1 MSLTVYRCCN
11 DARKAAV
18 LGNPTLNGID
28 YLEVLDHDAI
38 ALNSPRQQTLLVHC
52 LKPVPA
58 ALTPANILITGG
70 ERIKGIT
77 AAWIAPASSPPAALT
92 NALEQAYFKSL
103 TDAANT
109 LVIRTSVAGDFSA
122 YTLRLVNDAAQAA
135 IDPFDLTAALD
146 GFDRQL
152 SEVVFRFKVECGPD
166 FDCGPGA
173 PYCPP
178 ELPAAPP
185 INYLAKDYGSF
196 RTVMLDRLSQLL
208 PGWSG
213 ATEAD
218 LGVAMAEL
226 VAYVG
231 DRLSYRQDAIG
242 TEAYLQTARGRVS
255 LRRHALLVDYT
266 VHDGCNARAWMQ
278 LQVSANA
285 GTAVYLDRTKTRF
298 YTYAPGMPA
307 SLAVGSGNEEA
318 ARLSGVQVFEP
329 MQDANLYSEHNQMSF
344 YTWGDSNCCLPA
356 GATEGTLYGSFPN
369 LNAGDVLIFQEMK
382 GPQTGAAADADL
394 RHRHAVRLTN
404 VATKDGHGNPLVDP
418 LFEDKTGLPITS
430 AAQMPTPITEIQWG
444 SADALAAPVCVSS
457 VYLDSNGDEQ
467 PVSDVSVVFGN
478 IVLADHG
485 LSFPG
490 QNLPTVPAPRIYQ
503 PPNPAADHCVAAA
516 PVPLPVR
523 YRPVMPDSPITQ
535 AAPLTLVAS
544 GTGPAALEPT
554 QAASSLLLSDA
565 STAIPAI
572 HLAGTLNAVT
582 ELWEPV
588 HDLLEGGELTRQFV
602 VEVEANGVATL
613 RFGDGINGKA
623 PESGTAFQATYRIGN
638 GTAGN
643 VGADSLSNL
652 AAADARITACRNPL
666 PGRGGVDPETNDQ
679 IRRRAPQAFLTQ
691 ERAVTMADYEA
702 IAERNPLVNRAV
714 ANLRWTGS
722 WYTVFIAA
730 EPQGGGRLAPA
741 LQSNLERNV
750 NRYRLAGQDLEL
762 DSPQYLSL
770 EIALDICVDPDYF
783 QLDVEKTLLQV
794 LGSQALPDG
803 TRGLFYPDSFTFG
816 QTVYLSPIYAAA
828 RAVPG
833 VEAVQ
838 ATVFQPQGVNSSQY
852 LDAGEIHLGALQ
864 TARLDNDP
872 NFPDHGRLTLRMEG
886 GK

>member
-1 MSLTVYRCCN
+1 MSLTIYSCCN
-11 DARKAAV
+11 DARKSAV

-58 ALTPANILITGG
+58 ALTTANVLITGG
-70 ERIKGIT
+70 ELTTGIT
-77 AAWIAPASSPPAALT
+77 AAWIAPASNPPAALS

-103 TDAANT
+103 ADAAST

-122 YTLRLVNDAAQAA
+122 YSFRLVNDAAQAA

-146 GFDRQL
+146 GFDPQL

-166 FDCGPGA
+166 FDCAPGA
-173 PYCPP
+173 SNCPP
-178 ELPAAPP
+178 GLPAAPP

-231 DRLSYRQDAIG
+231 DKLSYQQDAIA
-242 TEAYLQTARGRVS
+242 TEAYLQTARSRIS

-266 VHDGCNARAWMQ
+266 VHDGCNARTWIQ

-285 GTAVYLDRTKTRF
+285 GTVVYLDQTKTRF
-298 YTYAPGMPA
+298 YTDAPGMPA

-318 ARLSGVQVFEP
+318 ARRSGVQVFQP

-356 GATEGTLYGSFPN
+356 GATEATLYGSFPN
-369 LNAGDVLIFQEMK
+369 LSAGDVLLFEEIK

-394 RHRHAVRLTN
+394 RHRYAVRLTQ

-418 LFEDKTGLPITS
+418 LFEDITGLPITN
-430 AAQMPTPITEIQWG
+430 AAQTPTPITEIRWS
-444 SADALAAPVCVSS
+444 SADALSAPVCVSS
-457 VYLDSNGDEQ
+457 VYLDSNGDKQ
-467 PVSDVSVVFGN
+467 PVTDVSVVFGN

-485 LSFPG
+485 LSFPD
-490 QNLPTVPAPRIYQ
+490 QSLPTVPAARIYQ
-503 PPNPAADHCVAAA
+503 PPNPAADHCVAAP

-523 YRPVMPDSPITQ
+523 YRPVVPDSPITQ
-535 AAPLTLVAS
+535 AAPLMLVPS
-544 GTGPAALEPT
+544 TTGPAAIDPT
-554 QAASSLLLSDA
+554 LPASSLLVSDA
-565 STAIPAI
+565 GAALPAI
-572 HLAGTLNAVT
+572 HLTDAAT
-582 ELWEPV
+582 ERWEPV
-588 HDLLEGGELTRQFV
+588 HDLLESGKLTRDFV
-602 VEVEANGVATL
+602 VEVEANGVAAL
-613 RFGDGINGKA
+613 RFGDGINGRV
-623 PESGTAFQATYRIGN
+623 PESGTAFQVSYRIGN

-643 VGADSLSNL
+643 VGADSLLHL
-652 AAADARITACRNPL
+652 AAADARVTACRNPL

-702 IAERNPLVNRAV
+702 IAERNPQIDRAV

-730 EPQGGGRLAPA
+730 EPQGGGRLAPT
-741 LQSNLERNV
+741 LRSTVEGNV

-770 EIALDICVDPDYF
+770 EIALDICVDPNYF
-783 QLDVEKTLLQV
+783 RLDVEKILQQV

-803 TRGLFYPDSFTFG
+803 TRGLFFPDSFTFG

-828 RAVPG
+828 RSVPG
-833 VEAVQ
+833 VKAVQ
-838 ATVFQPQGVNSSQY
+838 ATVFQPQGVNTSQY
-852 LDAGEIHLGALQ
+852 LDAGEIPLGALQ
-864 TARLDNDP
+864 VARLDNDP
-872 NFPDHGRLTLRMEG
+872 NFPDHGRLTLTLEG

>member
-1 MSLTVYRCCN
+1 MSLGIYDCCN
-11 DARKAAV
+11 EVRKAAV

-38 ALNSPRQQTLLVHC
+38 ALDSPRQQTLLVHC
-52 LKPVPA
+52 LKPVPV
-58 ALTPANILITGG
+58 LTTANVLITGG
-70 ERIKGIT
+70 ERITGIT
-77 AAWIAPASSPPAALT
+77 AAWIAAADAPPPALT
-92 NALEQAYFKSL
+92 NALEQAYFTAL
-103 TDAANT
+103 ADAAKT

-135 IDPFDLTAALD
+135 IAPFDLTSALD
-146 GFDRQL
+146 GFDPPL
-152 SEVVFRFKVECGPD
+152 SEVMFRFKVECGPD
-166 FDCGPGA
+166 FDCA
-173 PYCPP
+173 PAAAACPP
-178 ELPAAPP
+178 VLPAAPP
-185 INYLAKDYGSF
+185 IDYLAKDYGSF

-218 LGVAMAEL
+218 FGVAMAEL

-231 DRLSYRQDAIG
+231 DRLSYQQDAIG
-242 TEAYLQTARGRVS
+242 TEAYLQTARSRIS

-266 VHDGCNARAWMQ
+266 VHDGCNARTWVQ
-278 LQVSANA
+278 LQVAANA
-285 GTAVYLDRTKTRF
+285 GTAVYLDRTQTRF
-298 YTYAPGMPA
+298 YTFAPGMPA
-307 SLAVGSGNEEA
+307 SLAVGAGNEEG

-329 MQDANLYSEHNQMSF
+329 MQDVNLYSEHNQMSF

-356 GATEGTLYGSFPN
+356 GATEATLLGSFPN
-369 LNAGDVLIFQEMK
+369 LHVGDVLVLQEVK

-394 RHRHAVRLTN
+394 RHRYAVRLTQ
-404 VATKDGHGNPLVDP
+404 VATTDGHGNPLVDP
-418 LFEDKTGLPITS
+418 LFEDITGLPITS
-430 AAQMPTPITEIQWG
+430 AAQKPTPITELEWSG
-444 SADALAAPVCVSS
+444 SDALPAPVCISS
-457 VYLDSNGDEQ
+457 SYLDANGDEQ
-467 PVSDVSVVFGN
+467 TVTAVSVVFGN

-490 QNLPTVPAPRIYQ
+490 QPLPTVPAPRIYQ
-503 PPNPAADHCVAAA
+503 PPSPAADHCVPAA

-535 AAPLTLVAS
+535 AAPLALVAS
-544 GTGPAALEPT
+544 AGGPAAIDPA
-554 QAASSLLLSDA
+554 QAADSLLLSDA
-565 STAIPAI
+565 GSAVPAI
-572 HLAGTLNAVT
+572 TLSGTLNAVV
-582 ELWEPV
+582 EPWAPV
-588 HDLLEGGELTRQFV
+588 HDLLESGELTRAFV

-623 PESGTAFQATYRIGN
+623 PESGTTFQALYRIGN

-643 VGADSLSNL
+643 VGADSLTNL

-666 PGRGGVDPETNDQ
+666 PGQGGVDPETNEQ

-702 IAERNPLVNRAV
+702 IAERNPQVKRAV

-730 EPQGGGRLAPA
+730 EPEGAGRLTST
-741 LQSNLERNV
+741 LQSALELDV

-770 EIALDICVDPDYF
+770 EIVLEVCVDPAYF
-783 QLDVEKTLLQV
+783 RLDVEGALLQV

-803 TRGLFYPDSFTFG
+803 RRGLFDPDSFSFG

-828 RAVPG
+828 RSVAG
-833 VEAVQ
+833 VTAVQ
-838 ATVFQPQGVNSSQY
+838 ATVFQPQGVNTSQY
-852 LDAGEIHLGALQ
+852 LDAGEIPLGALQ
-864 TARLDNDP
+864 VARLDNDP
-872 NFPDHGRLTLRMEG
+872 NFPDHGRLTLTLEG